1 MGRRRALSVCN
12 EPGCPELVPH
22 GQRRCAKH
30 KQEFN
35 AARGL
40 KAGARSSRDNSAHKR
55 FSREVK
61 RRDGHQCV
69 RCGAT
74 DDLRAHHLVPVHKGG
89 SDDPATGV
97 TLCGRCDRA
106 ADRFAR

>member
-1 MGRRRALSVCN
+1 MGRRRTLSPCN

-40 KAGARSSRDNSAHKR
+40 KAGARSARDNTSQVR
-55 FSREVK
+55 FSRAVK
-61 RRDGHQCV
+61 KRDRQCV
-69 RCGAT
+69 RCGSS

-89 SDDPATGV
+89 SDDPANGV

-106 ADRFAR
+106 VDRYAS